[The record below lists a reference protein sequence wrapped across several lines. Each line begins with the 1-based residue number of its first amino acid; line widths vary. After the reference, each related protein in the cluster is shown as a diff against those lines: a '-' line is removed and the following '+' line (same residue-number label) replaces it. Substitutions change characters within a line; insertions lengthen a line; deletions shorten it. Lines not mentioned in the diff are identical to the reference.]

1 MQLKIMKIHP
11 LLLLFL
17 IYLGLF
23 SSSIYSIPAEQQ
35 ELFDSLPPALQAQ
48 ALSRMEE
55 EQVADYKG
63 TTAKE
68 QNKIQSSLRK
78 ISDKEREADAIE
90 CAELKCIFGYE
101 IFRDSPISFVSTMVA
116 PITSS
121 YLLGP
126 GDILRISYFG
136 SYDRLRE
143 AEIDNNGNY
152 DLPLLGPVN
161 ISGLNIEKAQQI
173 ISEKVEAEL
182 IGTKASISLTEF
194 RSITVFI
201 LGEANQPGSYTVSS
215 FSTVT
220 NALFSGGGVS
230 KMGSLRNIKINRGG
244 KLIASYDFYDFL
256 LKGDSSS
263 DIRLQDGDIIFIPF
277 IENKVHLEGPFK
289 RPATYEFVEGNTLA
303 EAIDFAG
310 GFRSP
315 LEGAQRLGISSI
327 SQEDYIRINKE
338 FSANDMPLNRLLING
353 DLITINGLNGFQK
366 GSIELKGEV
375 RYPGVYSFIKGERL
389 LSVINRAG
397 GYTEFSFSEGAVFTR
412 EEVAKKQKEGFERTA
427 TSLEQTIVDMV
438 TTGDNITEFSLKPI
452 NNLIGKLRSE
462 IPIGRQVIDANLLS
476 IKQDPFK
483 NFTLRDGDMLLIP
496 QRPQYINIVG
506 EVLNPNTLV
515 FNPGLS
521 VMDYLASSGG
531 LTEAAD
537 EEKIF
542 VIRPN
547 GSSFLYKRTLF
558 KNTQNLLPGST
569 VVVPRD
575 SKPFDAVKITQI
587 ITPILA
593 DLATSAA
600 AIAAISD

>member
-1 MQLKIMKIHP
+1 M
-11 LLLLFL
+11 
-17 IYLGLF
+17 
-23 SSSIYSIPAEQQ
+23 
-35 ELFDSLPPALQAQ
+35 
-48 ALSRMEE
+48 
-55 EQVADYKG
+55 
-63 TTAKE
+63 
-68 QNKIQSSLRK
+68 
-78 ISDKEREADAIE
+78 
-90 CAELKCIFGYE
+90 
-101 IFRDSPISFVSTMVA
+101 
-116 PITSS
+116 
-121 YLLGP
+121 
-126 GDILRISYFG
+126 
-136 SYDRLRE
+136 
-143 AEIDNNGNY
+143 
-152 DLPLLGPVN
+152 
-161 ISGLNIEKAQQI
+161 
-173 ISEKVEAEL
+173 
-182 IGTKASISLTEF
+182 
-194 RSITVFI
+194 
-201 LGEANQPGSYTVSS
+201 
-215 FSTVT
+215 
-220 NALFSGGGVS
+220 
-230 KMGSLRNIKINRGG
+230 
-244 KLIASYDFYDFL
+244 
-256 LKGDSSS
+256 
-263 DIRLQDGDIIFIPF
+263 
-277 IENKVHLEGPFK
+277 
-289 RPATYEFVEGNTLA
+289 
-303 EAIDFAG
+303 
-310 GFRSP
+310 
-315 LEGAQRLGISSI
+315 
-327 SQEDYIRINKE
+327 
-338 FSANDMPLNRLLING
+338 
-353 DLITINGLNGFQK
+353 
-366 GSIELKGEV
+366 KGEV

-462 IPIGRQVIDANLLS
+462 KPIGRQVIDANLLS

-515 FNPGLS
+515 FNPGMS
-521 VMDYLASSGG
+521 VMDYLESSGG
-531 LTEAAD
+531 VTEAAD

-542 VIRPN
+542 IIRPN